1 MIEIIVTTA
10 PDASF
15 IPAIARIDAVSGF
28 RFNTGYSY
36 FKGSK
41 ADALSA
47 FKVAT
52 GRKTAWVDL
61 KTREL
66 KLVTAT
72 EITPGNQILEI
83 NHRVEISNFPALIYF
98 NEGKKAVEIDQ
109 VIDGNKLHVNIPPGR
124 KDFKISFGKGTSFN
138 MPDARVTDGFFT
150 ARDVE
155 FVKAAREL
163 GMHDYCLSYVE
174 AASDIDELLRLDPD
188 ARVIAK
194 IESPRGLQFV
204 ASGYRAVKGKVR
216 LLAARGDMYVEL
228 DRPHD
233 ILAALKSIIDAD
245 PRAIGASRL
254 LLSFLEP
261 GSIPSCADICDIGF
275 LFKLGYKSF
284 LLGDEL
290 CADENVLKS
299 AIGVILAIQESH
311 EAARF

>member
-1 MIEIIVTTA
+1 VTTA
-10 PDASF
+10 PDAPF
-15 IPAIARIDAVSGF
+15 ISAIARIDAVSGF

-41 ADALSA
+41 ADALRA
-47 FKVAT
+47 FKAAT
-52 GRKTAWVDL
+52 GSKTAWVDL

-66 KLVTAT
+66 KLVAAT
-72 EITPGNQILEI
+72 DIVPGNQLLEI
-83 NHRVEISNFPALIYF
+83 NHKVNIDSLPATLYF

-109 VIDGNKLHVNIPPGR
+109 VIDGNKLRVKIPQSR
-124 KDFKISFGKGTSFN
+124 KDFKLSFGKGTSFN
-138 MPDARVTDGFFT
+138 IPDAMVTDGFLT
-150 ARDVE
+150 PRDVE

-174 AASDIDELLRLDPD
+174 ATSDFDELLRFDPA
-188 ARVIAK
+188 ARIIAK

-204 ASGYRAVKGKVR
+204 ASGYRAVKDKAR

-233 ILAALKSIIDAD
+233 ILGALKDIIDAD

-261 GSIPSCADICDIGF
+261 GSMPSCADICDVGF

-299 AIGVILAIQESH
+299 AIGVILAIQESYD
-311 EAARF
+311 AGWF

>member
-1 MIEIIVTTA
+1 MTTA
-10 PDASF
+10 PDAPF

-41 ADALSA
+41 VDALKA
-47 FKVAT
+47 FKAAT
-52 GRKTAWVDL
+52 GTKTAWVDL

-66 KLVTAT
+66 KLVAAT
-72 EITPGNQILEI
+72 DIVPGNQLLEI
-83 NHRVEISNFPALIYF
+83 NHKVKVDSLPAVLYF

-109 VIDGNKLHVNIPPGR
+109 VVDGNKLRVKIPTGR

-138 MPDARVTDGFFT
+138 MPEAMVTDGFLTPRDVDFVKS
-150 ARDVE
+150 ARD
-155 FVKAAREL
+155 L

-174 AASDIDELLRLDPD
+174 AASDIDDLLRLDPA
-188 ARVIAK
+188 ARIIAK
-194 IESPRGLQFV
+194 IESPRGLQFI
-204 ASGYRAVKGKVR
+204 ASGYRAVKDKAR

-233 ILAALKSIIDAD
+233 ILHALKVIIDAD

-261 GSIPSCADICDIGF
+261 GSMPSCSDICDVGF
-275 LFKLGYKSF
+275 LFKLGYKAL

-299 AIGVILAIQESH
+299 AIGVIIAIQESH
-311 EAARF
+311 GAGRF

>member
-1 MIEIIVTTA
+1 MTTA
-10 PDASF
+10 PDAPF

-41 ADALSA
+41 GDALRA
-47 FKVAT
+47 FKAAT
-52 GRKTAWVDL
+52 GVKTAWVDL

-66 KLVTAT
+66 KLVAAT
-72 EITPGNQILEI
+72 DIVPGNQLLEI
-83 NHRVEISNFPALIYF
+83 NHRVEIEHFPALAYF
-98 NEGKKAVEIDQ
+98 NEGKKAVQIDKI
-109 VIDGNKLHVNIPPGR
+109 IDGNKLHVRIPPGR

-138 MPDARVTDGFFT
+138 VPDARVTDGFFT
-150 ARDVE
+150 ARDVD
-155 FVKAAREL
+155 FVNAAREL

-174 AASDIDELLRLDPD
+174 ATSDIDELLRLDPD

-204 ASGYRAVKGKVR
+204 ASGYRAVKDKVR

-233 ILAALKSIIDAD
+233 ILHALKAIIDAD

-261 GSIPSCADICDIGF
+261 GSMPSCSDICDIGF
-275 LFKLGYKSF
+275 LFKLGYQTF

-290 CADENVLKS
+290 CADEDVLKS
-299 AIGVILAIQESH
+299 AIGVILAIQESYD
-311 EAARF
+311 AGRF

>member
-1 MIEIIVTTA
+1 MTTA
-10 PDASF
+10 PDAPF

-41 ADALSA
+41 SDALRA
-47 FKVAT
+47 FKAAT
-52 GRKTAWVDL
+52 GSKTAWVDL

-66 KLVTAT
+66 KLVAAT
-72 EITPGNQILEI
+72 DIVPGSQLLEI
-83 NHRVEISNFPALIYF
+83 NHKVKVDSLPATLYF

-109 VIDGNKLHVNIPPGR
+109 VVDGNKLRVKIPPGR
-124 KDFKISFGKGTSFN
+124 KEFKISFGKGTSFN
-138 MPDARVTDGFFT
+138 IPDAKVTDGFLT
-150 ARDVE
+150 PRDVD
-155 FVKAAREL
+155 FVKAARDL

-174 AASDIDELLRLDPD
+174 AASDFDELLRLDPA
-188 ARVIAK
+188 ARIIAK

-204 ASGYRAVKGKVR
+204 ASGYRDVKDKAR

-233 ILAALKSIIDAD
+233 ILGALKDIIDAD

-261 GSIPSCADICDIGF
+261 GSMPSCSDICDVGF
-275 LFKLGYKSF
+275 LFKLGYQAL

-299 AIGVILAIQESH
+299 AIGVILAIQESYD
-311 EAARF
+311 AGFF

>member
-1 MIEIIVTTA
+1 MTEIIVTTA
-10 PDASF
+10 PDAPF
-15 IPAIARIDAVSGF
+15 IPAIARIDAVTGF

-41 ADALSA
+41 VEALRA
-47 FKVAT
+47 FKAAT
-52 GRKTAWVDL
+52 GNKTAWIDL

-66 KLVTAT
+66 KLLEAT
-72 EITPGNQILEI
+72 EINAGNQVLEI
-83 NHRVEISNFPALIYF
+83 NHKVKIDRLPAALYF
-98 NEGKKAVEIDQ
+98 NEGKRAVEIDQ
-109 VIDGNKLHVNIPPGR
+109 VIDGNKLHVKIPPGR
-124 KDFKISFGKGTSFN
+124 KNFNISFGKGTSFN
-138 MPDARVTDGFFT
+138 MPDAKITDDFLT
-150 ARDVE
+150 ARDIE

-174 AASDIDELLRLDPD
+174 AASDFDELLRLDPA
-188 ARVIAK
+188 ARIIAK

-204 ASGYRAVKGKVR
+204 ATGYRDVKAKVR

-233 ILAALKSIIDAD
+233 MLHALKVIIDAD

-261 GSIPSCADICDIGF
+261 GSMPSCSDICDIGF

-299 AIGVILAIQESH
+299 AIGVILAIQESYL
-311 EAARF
+311 AGRF